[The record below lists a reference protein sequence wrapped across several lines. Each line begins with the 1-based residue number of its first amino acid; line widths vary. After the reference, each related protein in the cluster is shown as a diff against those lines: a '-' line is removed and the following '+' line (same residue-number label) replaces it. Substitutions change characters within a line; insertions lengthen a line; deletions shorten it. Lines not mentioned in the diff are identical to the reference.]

1 MAFRFG
7 AFLQASN
14 RLTVPI
20 TFTSKVSLGFIYESR
35 TNGCAAKWKTIA
47 GLTLFMNFDT
57 PEWML
62 FEQIDECEELSK
74 FLESQKWKTF
84 SQGEI
89 YMRFVEK
96 YPTRNVVINK

>member
-1 MAFRFG
+1 MAKEERS
-7 AFLQASN
+7 L
-14 RLTVPI
+14 LTI
-20 TFTSKVSLGFIYESR
+20 
-35 TNGCAAKWKTIA
+35 
-47 GLTLFMNFDT
+47 LTYFVNFNT

-62 FEQIDECEELSK
+62 LEQIDECEELSK

-96 YPTRNVVINK
+96 YPTRNVVIDK